1 MWKRLDEPEFALLK
15 TIVLTRA
22 KPEYEAY
29 LKRRMQAVSGET
41 PKRRIAK
48 LSALLMAERQR
59 VLAREAELITT
70 KEELDKLKQKL
81 REHGE
86 DAAVQLTRFEQT
98 LGAKNE
104 ELRAREALV
113 AEQTSDIKR
122 LSDSLVSAKNE
133 SSQAAQRI
141 TSLTNQVR
149 GLEGMR
155 DDLAGKLADAEKKVE
170 LSDAEAGRL
179 HVIVTTLESER
190 ASVVAAARAEGHSE
204 AIEDAS
210 LIGLLSRREDLLV
223 ALQKGYEPDE
233 RLATELGFRRRL
245 DKKWVFNTSLKIN
258 VPTKNGLPRANAF
271 LAVAKRWADEQP
283 RPALRKQNSQDFADR
298 ELETLGCALQCLRR
312 AQRRELVIDASA
324 ASLMGGLVEVA
335 DVPGGWRLSQS
346 WQSRLDAVAPV
357 VGKEANVNLREEAA
371 YSRRVAGYT
380 VEDFTAAARILAS
393 DCQGKSTP
401 ASDRY
406 FNPEGSVRPELLEAA
421 NVAIAEPSS
430 FLPPTAEVIRRAKR
444 ALEFTEALDSWEIEK
459 MPILQGQKAT
469 KQVDI

>member
-1 MWKRLDEPEFALLK
+1 MKHLGKSLIGAWRWVEMGYTGENLDRLTGVPGSEDGLKKILDFRGKRSVDFNVCSKLDQRMWKRLDEPEFALLK

-141 TSLTNQVR
+141 SAQSSDGR
-149 GLEGMR
+149 G
-155 DDLAGKLADAEKKVE
+155 V
-170 LSDAEAGRL
+170 
-179 HVIVTTLESER
+179 H
-190 ASVVAAARAEGHSE
+190 AS
-204 AIEDAS
+204 
-210 LIGLLSRREDLLV
+210 
-223 ALQKGYEPDE
+223 
-233 RLATELGFRRRL
+233 
-245 DKKWVFNTSLKIN
+245 
-258 VPTKNGLPRANAF
+258 
-271 LAVAKRWADEQP
+271 
-283 RPALRKQNSQDFADR
+283 QN
-298 ELETLGCALQCLRR
+298 
-312 AQRRELVIDASA
+312 
-324 ASLMGGLVEVA
+324 VA
-335 DVPGGWRLSQS
+335 DVRG
-346 WQSRLDAVAPV
+346 
-357 VGKEANVNLREEAA
+357 
-371 YSRRVAGYT
+371 
-380 VEDFTAAARILAS
+380 
-393 DCQGKSTP
+393 
-401 ASDRY
+401 
-406 FNPEGSVRPELLEAA
+406 
-421 NVAIAEPSS
+421 
-430 FLPPTAEVIRRAKR
+430 
-444 ALEFTEALDSWEIEK
+444 
-459 MPILQGQKAT
+459 
-469 KQVDI
+469 